1 MNLSEWTRS
10 DGARRE
16 HAAVIMLCIM
26 GMSIASLKV
35 SGGASSLN
43 SPSSFFS
50 RCVSGYMQYLFQEDC
65 ILQILIL

>member
-16 HAAVIMLCIM
+16 RAAVIMLCVI

-43 SPSSFFS
+43 SPAFFLS
-50 RCVSGYMQYLFQEDC
+50 RCVSGCMQYLFQEDL
-65 ILQILIL
+65 LQILIL